1 MQLDYNVTFALIIL
15 LALALVVPLAML
27 VIHALLGR
35 ARVTTK
41 AKGSVYEAGIPMQAT
56 IGSARE
62 RFSIKFYLIAILF
75 IIFDVE
81 AVFLYPWA
89 VNFQKLGLYG
99 FAEMVVFLLVLFA
112 GFIYIVRR
120 GALKWE

>member
-1 MQLDYNVTFALIIL
+1 MLDTNVTFAILIVFGLAVIVPIVMLIL
-15 LALALVVPLAML
+15 
-27 VIHALLGR
+27 HALLGR
-35 ARVTTK
+35 ERVANPNKGTT
-41 AKGSVYEAGIPMQAT
+41 YEAGLAPKST
-56 IGSARE
+56 VGSARE

-89 VNFQKLGLYG
+89 VNFQQLGLFG
-99 FAEMVVFLLVLFA
+99 FVEMVVFLLVLFA
-112 GFIYIVRR
+112 GFIYIVKR

>member
-1 MQLDYNVTFALIIL
+1 MLDTNVTFALAIIV
-15 LALALVVPLAML
+15 ALALIVPAAML
-27 VIHALLGR
+27 GIHALLGR
-35 ARVTTK
+35 ARLKTD
-41 AKGSVYEAGIPMQAT
+41 AKGLTYEAGIAAHAT

-62 RFSIKFYLIAILF
+62 RFSVKFYLIAILF

-89 VNFQKLGLYG
+89 VNFQKLGLFG
-99 FAEMVVFLLVLFA
+99 FIEMIVFLLVLFT

-120 GALKWE
+120 GALKWD